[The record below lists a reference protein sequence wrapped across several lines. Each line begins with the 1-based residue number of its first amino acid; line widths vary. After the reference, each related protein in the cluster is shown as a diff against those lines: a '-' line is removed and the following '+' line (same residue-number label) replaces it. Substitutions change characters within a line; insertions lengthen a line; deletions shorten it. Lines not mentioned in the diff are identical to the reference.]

1 MSADPIDDLLDQL
14 ARGDVEAAGALFAA
28 YAPYLRALVRRQ
40 VSDQLR
46 AKFDSADV
54 VQSVWVQ
61 VVRQLGRDGWSIE
74 DEARL
79 RGLLA
84 TIARR
89 RLLTRV
95 RKHAN
100 DLAPDQPREAE
111 VETVPEHRFPRPSE
125 VAQADDMWARMLEIC
140 PREHHPVLIL
150 KREGLPLTE
159 IASRTGLHEGSV
171 RRILRRL
178 ARELA
183 LRQVPLPADE
193 PMAETTG

>member
-1 MSADPIDDLLDQL
+1 MAEPPADALIDQL
-14 ARGDVEAAGALFAA
+14 ARGDMQAAGALFDA

-40 VSDQLR
+40 LSDQLR

-61 VVRQLGRDGWSIE
+61 VVRRLGRDGWSVD

-79 RGLLA
+79 RALLA

-95 RKHAN
+95 RQLSAGVAAEKAG
-100 DLAPDQPREAE
+100 PDEAE
-111 VETVPEHRFPRPSE
+111 AVPDDGRPRPSE
-125 VAQADDMWARMLEIC
+125 EVQAQELWATMLDLC
-140 PREHHPVLIL
+140 PSEHHPVLVL
-150 KREGLPLTE
+150 RREGLPMAE
-159 IASRTGLHEGSV
+159 IAARTGLHEGSV

-183 LRQVPLPADE
+183 LKAEPLA
-193 PMAETTG
+193 AETEAET

>member
-1 MSADPIDDLLDQL
+1 MADTPADALIDRL
-14 ARGDVEAAGALFAA
+14 ARGDMQAAGALFDA

-40 VSDQLR
+40 LSDQLR

-61 VVRQLGRDGWSIE
+61 VVRRLGRDGWSVD

-79 RGLLA
+79 RALLA

-95 RKHAN
+95 RQLSAGV
-100 DLAPDQPREAE
+100 AAERAGPDAADA
-111 VETVPEHRFPRPSE
+111 VPDDSRPRPSE
-125 VAQADDMWARMLEIC
+125 VVQAAELWDTMLELC
-140 PREHHPVLIL
+140 PPEHHPVLL
-150 KREGLPLTE
+150 LRREGLPLAE
-159 IASRTGLHEGSV
+159 IAVRTGLHEGSV

-183 LRQVPLPADE
+183 LREEPLAPE
-193 PMAETTG
+193 PEPEV

>member
-125 VAQADDMWARMLEIC
+125 VAQADDMWERMLEIC

-183 LRQVPLPADE
+183 LRQVPLPTDE
-193 PMAETTG
+193 SMAETTG

>member
-1 MSADPIDDLLDQL
+1 MAESPADALIDQL
-14 ARGDVEAAGALFAA
+14 ARGDVRAAGALFDQ

-40 VSDQLR
+40 LSDQLR
-46 AKFDSADV
+46 AKFDSTDV

-61 VVRQLGRDGWSIE
+61 VVRRLGRDGWSVD

-79 RGLLA
+79 RALLA

-95 RKHAN
+95 RQ
-100 DLAPDQPREAE
+100 LGPDAAAERPAGAEAE
-111 VETVPEHRFPRPSE
+111 AVPDDAQTRPSE
-125 VAQADDMWARMLEIC
+125 VVQAEELWDTMLELC
-140 PREHHPVLIL
+140 PAEHHPVLIL
-150 KREGLPLTE
+150 RREGLPLAE
-159 IASRTGLHEGSV
+159 IATRTGLHEGSV

-183 LRQVPLPADE
+183 MRAGPLGDQAHEAPAD
-193 PMAETTG
+193 

>member
-1 MSADPIDDLLDQL
+1 MAEPPADALIDQL
-14 ARGDVEAAGALFAA
+14 ARGDMQAAGALFDA
-28 YAPYLRALVRRQ
+28 YSPYLRALVRRQ
-40 VSDQLR
+40 LSDQLR

-61 VVRQLGRDGWSIE
+61 VVRRLGRDGWSVD

-79 RGLLA
+79 RALLA

-95 RKHAN
+95 RQLSAGVAAEKAG
-100 DLAPDQPREAE
+100 PDEAE
-111 VETVPEHRFPRPSE
+111 AVPDDGRPRPSE
-125 VAQADDMWARMLEIC
+125 EVQAQELWTTMLDLC
-140 PREHHPVLIL
+140 PPEHHPVLIL
-150 KREGLPLTE
+150 RREGLPLAE
-159 IASRTGLHEGSV
+159 IAARTGLHEGSV

-183 LRQVPLPADE
+183 LKAEPLA
-193 PMAETTG
+193 AETEAET

>member
-1 MSADPIDDLLDQL
+1 MPADPVDALLDQL
-14 ARGDVEAAGALFAA
+14 ARGDAAAAGGLFAA

-40 VSDQLR
+40 LSDQLR

-61 VVRQLGRDGWSIE
+61 VVRRLGRDGWSVD

-79 RGLLA
+79 RALLA

-95 RKHAN
+95 RQLSAGV
-100 DLAPDQPREAE
+100 AAERAGPDAADA
-111 VETVPEHRFPRPSE
+111 VPDDSRPRPSE
-125 VAQADDMWARMLEIC
+125 VVQAAELWDTMLELC
-140 PREHHPVLIL
+140 PPEHHPVLL
-150 KREGLPLTE
+150 LRREGLPLAE
-159 IASRTGLHEGSV
+159 IAVRTGLHEGSV

-183 LRQVPLPADE
+183 LREEPLAPE
-193 PMAETTG
+193 PEPEV

>member
-1 MSADPIDDLLDQL
+1 MRAKPADDLIDQL
-14 ARGDVEAAGALFAA
+14 ARGDVQAAGALFDA

-40 VSDQLR
+40 LSDQLR

-61 VVRQLGRDGWSIE
+61 VVRRLGRDGWSVE

-79 RGLLA
+79 RALLA

-95 RKHAN
+95 RQ
-100 DLAPDQPREAE
+100 LAPGAAAEKGTGQEAE
-111 VETVPEHRFPRPSE
+111 AVPDETRHDRPSE
-125 VAQADDMWARMLEIC
+125 VAQAQELWGTMLDLC
-140 PREHHPVLIL
+140 PPEHHPVLVL
-150 KREGLPLTE
+150 RREGLPLAE
-159 IASRTGLHEGSV
+159 IAVRTGLHEGSV

-183 LRQVPLPADE
+183 LKAEPLAPEEDE
-193 PMAETTG
+193 

>member
-1 MSADPIDDLLDQL
+1 MPAGPVDDLLGRL
-14 ARGDVEAAGALFAA
+14 ARGEPAAAGSLFAA

-40 VSDQLR
+40 LSDRLR
-46 AKFDSADV
+46 AQFDSADV

-61 VVRQLGRDGWSIE
+61 VVRQLSKDGWTVE

-95 RKHAN
+95 RRLAGAPPAEPPAISDAPVDRSPRPSQVAQAN
-100 DLAPDQPREAE
+100 DLWDRLLDLCPPDHRE
-111 VETVPEHRFPRPSE
+111 
-125 VAQADDMWARMLEIC
+125 
-140 PREHHPVLIL
+140 VLVL
-150 KREGLPLTE
+150 RRDGLPLAE
-159 IASRTGLHEGSV
+159 IAVRTGLHEGSV

-183 LRQVPLPADE
+183 LREEPLDPPPPEPA
-193 PMAETTG
+193 G

>member
-1 MSADPIDDLLDQL
+1 MSADPIDELLDQL
-14 ARGDVEAAGALFAA
+14 ARGDMEAAGVLFAA
-28 YAPYLRALVRRQ
+28 YSPYLRALVRRQ

-46 AKFDSADV
+46 GKFDSADV

-61 VVRQLGRDGWSIE
+61 VVRQLGRDGWTVE

-79 RGLLA
+79 RALLA

-100 DLAPDQPREAE
+100 DLTPESPNEAE
-111 VETVPEHRFPRPSE
+111 IETVPEHRWPRPSE
-125 VAQADDMWARMLEIC
+125 VAQADDLWARMLDLC
-140 PREHHPVLIL
+140 PPEHHDVLRL
-150 KREGLPLTE
+150 RREGLQLTE
-159 IASRTGLHEGSV
+159 IADRTGLHEGSV

-183 LRQVPLPADE
+183 LRQVPIAPEGPL
-193 PMAETTG
+193 AEATG

>member
-54 VQSVWVQ
+54 VKSVWVQ

-125 VAQADDMWARMLEIC
+125 VAQADDMWERMLEIC

-193 PMAETTG
+193 SLAETNG

>member
-125 VAQADDMWARMLEIC
+125 VAQADDMWERMLEIC

-193 PMAETTG
+193 SLAETNG

>member
-14 ARGDVEAAGALFAA
+14 ARGDTEAAGVLFAA

-40 VSDQLR
+40 ISDQLR

-61 VVRQLGRDGWSIE
+61 VVRQLGRDGWSVE

-79 RGLLA
+79 RALLA

-95 RKHAN
+95 RKHAG
-100 DLAPDQPREAE
+100 DLAPDQPSEAN
-111 VETVPEHRFPRPSE
+111 VETLPEHRQPRPSE
-125 VAQADDMWARMLEIC
+125 LAQAGDMWSRMLELC
-140 PREHHPVLIL
+140 PPEHHAVLVL
-150 KREGLPLTE
+150 RREGLPLTE
-159 IASRTGLHEGSV
+159 IANRTGLHEGSV

-183 LRQVPLPADE
+183 LRQVPLPVDDSL
-193 PMAETTG
+193 AEVTG

>member
-14 ARGDVEAAGALFAA
+14 ARGNTEAAGVLFAA

-61 VVRQLGRDGWSIE
+61 VVRQLGRDGWSVE

-79 RGLLA
+79 RALLA

-95 RKHAN
+95 RKHAG
-100 DLAPDQPREAE
+100 DLAPDQPSEAN
-111 VETVPEHRFPRPSE
+111 VETLPEHRQPRPSE
-125 VAQADDMWARMLEIC
+125 LAQAGDMWSRMLELC
-140 PREHHPVLIL
+140 PPEHHAVLVL
-150 KREGLPLTE
+150 RREGLPLTE
-159 IASRTGLHEGSV
+159 IANRTGLHEGSV

-183 LRQVPLPADE
+183 LRQVPLPADDSL
-193 PMAETTG
+193 AEVTG

>member
-1 MSADPIDDLLDQL
+1 MRAKPADDLIDQL
-14 ARGDVEAAGALFAA
+14 ARGDMQAAGALFDA

-40 VSDQLR
+40 LSDQLR

-61 VVRQLGRDGWSIE
+61 VVRRLGKDGWTVE

-79 RGLLA
+79 RALLA

-95 RKHAN
+95 RQLSPGAAAET
-100 DLAPDQPREAE
+100 APAAEAE
-111 VETVPEHRFPRPSE
+111 AVPDETRHDRPSE
-125 VAQADDMWARMLEIC
+125 VVQAEELWTTMLDLC
-140 PREHHPVLIL
+140 PPEHHPVLVL
-150 KREGLPLTE
+150 RREGLPLAE
-159 IASRTGLHEGSV
+159 IAARTGLHEGSV

-183 LRQVPLPADE
+183 LKAEPLAPEPEDE
-193 PMAETTG
+193 

>member
-1 MSADPIDDLLDQL
+1 MRGKPADELMDRL
-14 ARGDVEAAGALFAA
+14 ARGDMQAAGALFDA

-40 VSDQLR
+40 LSDQLR

-61 VVRQLGRDGWSIE
+61 VVRRLGRDGWSVD

-79 RGLLA
+79 RALLA

-95 RKHAN
+95 RQLSAGV
-100 DLAPDQPREAE
+100 AAERAGPDAADA
-111 VETVPEHRFPRPSE
+111 VPDDSRPRPSE
-125 VAQADDMWARMLEIC
+125 VVQAAELWDTMLELC
-140 PREHHPVLIL
+140 PPEHHPVLL
-150 KREGLPLTE
+150 LRREGLPLAE
-159 IASRTGLHEGSV
+159 IAVRTGLHEGSV

-183 LRQVPLPADE
+183 LREEPLAPE
-193 PMAETTG
+193 PEPEA